1 MAFPRRLLT
10 EGESVVLEL
19 RPHWLVLGW
28 SVPAAVAAATALVAV
43 TIAYP
48 KAPVAMGEALLA
60 VVAGACLWVAARAI
74 RRATTV
80 LVVTNARLVQRS
92 GVLARQGVEVQLDRI
107 NEISYRQS
115 IGERLVGMG
124 RLYLEVGGERG
135 FISFDHVPRPAAVAA
150 VLHEQLGAR
159 GSGVTVPAHDVVRSR
174 THGYGHRHS
183 AHMHDTPPAG
193 VPVVDSRS
201 VARQL
206 VELDE
211 LYRRGILSEAEFGER
226 RARLVDLL

>member
-28 SVPAAVAAATALVAV
+28 SAPAVAAAVTAVVAV

-48 KAPVAMGEALLA
+48 KAPVAVGEALLA
-60 VVAGACLWVAARAI
+60 LVAVAALWLAERAV
-74 RRATTV
+74 RRSTTV

-115 IGERLVGMG
+115 IGERMLGTG

-135 FISFDHVPRPAAVAA
+135 FISFDHVPRPSAVAA

-159 GSGVTVPAHDVVRSR
+159 GAVAKAPAHDAVQSR
-174 THGYGHRHS
+174 VHRHGHRHS
-183 AHMHDTPPAG
+183 AHMYDTPPAG
-193 VPVVDSRS
+193 VPVVESRS
-201 VARQL
+201 VAQQL
-206 VELDE
+206 LELDE
-211 LYRRGILSEAEFGER
+211 LYRRGLLSEAEFDER